1 MKYIIDTRKL
11 EFGDIIMIQT
21 YDSTCELIRRSS
33 GSNYSHAMIYS
44 GNDSCLESNALGVAS
59 VNPQRYA
66 FKSGAD
72 AAVFRLKDEELKSK
86 LVAGFEAAVS
96 KIGMAYSSK
105 FEVRKSLRQIDEPAA
120 EPRRQYC
127 TKYVAKVYSESGIPI
142 VPNPD
147 YCSPKNI
154 QDSPELVKV
163 EGMIRIGSKEEIELA
178 LEENHVVDEQTDSTF
193 TILEEVRK
201 LTGEDIQSFDDID
214 DYLLSNSN
222 QDEGIN
228 NILKSSGYLESG
240 DKENKENPF
249 FYDLELFLNHFGEAQ
264 CIRISIDQLPKEKIR
279 RINFSNAISKYG
291 ALYKKTG
298 LEYFNS
304 HAQCYLRQLEL
315 SNLRLEVFSNVL
327 DKYFPSIY

>member
-1 MKYIIDTRKL
+1 MKYVIDISKL

-66 FKSGAD
+66 FKSDMD
-72 AAVFRLKDEELKSK
+72 AAVFRLKDEDNKSNLK
-86 LVAGFEAAVS
+86 VGFVEAV
-96 KIGMAYSSK
+96 KRIGMSYSSK
-105 FEVRKSLRQIDEPAA
+105 FEVRKSLREIDEQSA

-142 VPNPD
+142 VENPD

-154 QDSPELVKV
+154 EDSNLLVQV
-163 EGMIRIGSKEEIELA
+163 EDVLRIGSKEEIELA

-193 TILEEVRK
+193 TILEDVRK

-214 DYLLSNSN
+214 EYLLVNHN

-240 DKENKENPF
+240 DRENKENPF
-249 FYDLELFLNHFGEAQ
+249 YYDLDLFLEQFGEAH

-279 RINFSNAISKYG
+279 KINFSNSISQYED
-291 ALYKKTG
+291 LYTKTG

-304 HAQCYLRQLEL
+304 HARCYVRQLEL
-315 SNLRLEVFSNVL
+315 SNLRLEVFSIVL
-327 DKYFPSIY
+327 KNFFPSI